1 MGFFTKLKKIFSGKE
16 EESVSSEEEKKE
28 AEVQE
33 GEGRSSSQDEEAESS
48 GQEKNEALVQQSAG
62 REGESSSGKSE
73 EPSCHGGSADR
84 DESGEGYAAHG
95 MPEEAAPSA
104 QQISESGVP
113 SGKEAPSAA
122 AEPEKAAEQPVQS
135 AGAAAPS
142 PASAEEEELTV
153 RLRACE
159 PRLSVWLD
167 TVLDG
172 VTEAGPLLEKRIR
185 FLLSSLEAPA
195 AEIAEIDSFVSDFSG
210 WLERMEYRNLDEFR
224 SELQY
229 RLALALDLEDEEDE
243 RSRLFIKLSAGLAK
257 TREQF
262 SRRLE
267 GLFASN
273 GELNDEFWEQME
285 EIFIM
290 ADLGYEASEEL
301 VSRLRERCRQ
311 EKVTSSQGVRE
322 VLRQEIKSIFAQP
335 RRISAVNPP
344 EIVLMIGVNGAGKT
358 TTIAKLAYRDRMQG
372 KKVMIAAA
380 DTFRAAAIDQL
391 RVWSERVG
399 TLFHAKQPGA
409 DPASVAYEAVD
420 RAIKEGVDVLYVDTA
435 GRLQTK
441 VNLMD
446 ELTKIRQVIGKKHP
460 GAPHR
465 TVLVLDA
472 TTGQNALSQAKLFKE
487 SAGVDELILTKLDGT
502 AKGGVAIAVAMQ
514 YKLPITFI
522 GLGEKVE
529 DLRPFNGDDYADALL
544 ASV

>member
-142 PASAEEEELTV
+142 PASAEEKELTV

-195 AEIAEIDSFVSDFSG
+195 AEIDSFVSDFSG

-243 RSRLFIKLSAGLAK
+243 RSRLFIKLSDGLAK

>member
-16 EESVSSEEEKKE
+16 GESVSSEEEKKE

-33 GEGRSSSQDEEAESS
+33 GEVRSSSQDEEAESS

-84 DESGEGYAAHG
+84 DERGEGYAAHG

-195 AEIAEIDSFVSDFSG
+195 AEIDSFVSDFSG

-243 RSRLFIKLSAGLAK
+243 RSRLFIKLSDGLAK

-409 DPASVAYEAVD
+409 DPASVAYESVD

>member
-135 AGAAAPS
+135 AGGAAPS

-195 AEIAEIDSFVSDFSG
+195 AEIDSFVSDFSG

-243 RSRLFIKLSAGLAK
+243 RSRLFIKLSDGLAK

>member
-16 EESVSSEEEKKE
+16 GESVSSEEEKKE

-33 GEGRSSSQDEEAESS
+33 GEVRSSSQDEEAESS

-84 DESGEGYAAHG
+84 GERGEGYAAHG

-195 AEIAEIDSFVSDFSG
+195 AEIDSFVSDFSG

-243 RSRLFIKLSAGLAK
+243 RSRLFIKLSDGLAK

>member
-16 EESVSSEEEKKE
+16 GESVSSEEEKKE

-33 GEGRSSSQDEEAESS
+33 GEVRSSSQDEEAESS

-84 DESGEGYAAHG
+84 DERGEGYAAHG

-195 AEIAEIDSFVSDFSG
+195 AEIDSFFSDFSG

-243 RSRLFIKLSAGLAK
+243 RSRLFIKLSDGLAK